1 MYEVLTGKQ
10 RSLVFPIMCN
20 AFVKM
25 DYSDNVPNTGD
36 AATYDDVGY
45 GFWGHEGTFSFEAL
59 VTPYE
64 INGNNTH
71 QIAVDHAAT
80 ALGVGQTRSD
90 SKKIMSGLLQDT
102 YALGDGD
109 ANDETEM
116 QSELYLTRANRI
128 THEMMIFNN
137 DNFTISLLNA
147 TTHTQNSPAEYKI
160 KATVTIGSTTRTV
173 TSDVLIKPSQGHGFR
188 YNATNGSNLFAGF
201 NKNGRV
207 MFAKVATS
215 HSSGTGELNDSRE
228 FSLASPTNPLFV
240 GQEIFVRTSQTAED
254 AVKGKDNFTSFGT
267 ISGLAGHEDVTLTD
281 AVGADGGFAAGTDI
295 YIPTYKHASYI
306 DQMFH
311 VGCVFNNANKKIGL
325 YLNGILIKEDT
336 HTESGDFSFAKTDT
350 YLGSN
355 GLNDL
360 SVSGITWAGDSSG
373 TATGPS
379 AATTCKQFMGEFHE
393 IAITNKLNTFS
404 EIDNL
409 MPNFDNTLLYLRF
422 EEVDL

>member
-1 MYEVLTGKQ
+1 MYEVLSGKK

-25 DYSDNVPNTGD
+25 DYSDNIPNTGD
-36 AATYDDVGY
+36 SATYDDVGY
-45 GFWGHEGTFSFEAL
+45 GFWAHEGSFSFESI

-64 INGNNTH
+64 INGNSTH

-80 ALGVGQTRSD
+80 ALGVGQTRND
-90 SKKIMSGLLQDT
+90 SKKIMAGLLQDT

-207 MFAKVATS
+207 MYAKVAEVVGGGSSADIDIVVTS
-215 HSSGTGELNDSRE
+215 
-228 FSLASPTNPLFV
+228 ATNPLFAT
-240 GQEIFVRTSQTAED
+240 QELFIRGELANAPAFDT
-254 AVKGKDNFTSFGT
+254 GTSFISLGT
-267 ISGLAGHEDVTLTD
+267 IHS
-281 AVGADGGFAAGTDI
+281 AAGTDI
-295 YIPTYKHASYI
+295 EMSSATPAMNGGTDLYVASYQHAAYI

-311 VGCVFNNANKKIGL
+311 VGCVFNNKSKKIGL

-336 HTESGDFSFAKTDT
+336 HTESGDFSFARTDT
-350 YLGSN
+350 YIGSN
-355 GLNDL
+355 GLNDMT
-360 SVSGITWAGDSSG
+360 VSGISDKNSG
-373 TATGPS
+373 GNASGQD

-393 IAITNKLNTFS
+393 LAIMGKTTNFN

-409 MPNFDNTLLYLRF
+409 MPNFNDTLLYLQF